1 MRSAPDLAE
10 RVARIEERMATREEV
25 DALRATVERRET
37 AARWLRGTLSTAL
50 VAAGFLALLLVFT
63 R

>member
-37 AARWLRGTLSTAL
+37 AARWLRGALSTAL
-50 VAAGFLALLLVFT
+50 VAAGFLVLLLVFT

>member
-1 MRSAPDLAE
+1 MRSPPDLAE

-37 AARWLRGTLSTAL
+37 AARWLRGALSTA
-50 VAAGFLALLLVFT
+50 VIVAGFLALLLVFT

>member
-1 MRSAPDLAE
+1 MPQPPDLAE

-37 AARWLRGTLSTAL
+37 AARWLRGALSTA
-50 VAAGFLALLLVFT
+50 VIVAGFLALLLVFT

>member
-37 AARWLRGTLSTAL
+37 AARWLRGSLSTAL
-50 VAAGFLALLLVFT
+50 VAAGFLVLLLVFT

>member
-1 MRSAPDLAE
+1 MQRPPDLAE

-25 DALRATVERRET
+25 DALRAEVRRRE
-37 AARWLRGTLSTAL
+37 ASARWLRGTLSTAAI
-50 VAAGFLALLLVFT
+50 AAGFLALLLAFT